1 MKFAVMF
8 LMTQG
13 RILAR
18 CTRTYAPNIPVLHR
32 FFCALSA
39 SNRFLLALN
48 RTRIVSNSST
58 RSYKAQ
64 IKRDFGN
71 GRPLATCKCMC
82 IVYILFLS

>member
-8 LMTQG
+8 LMTQV

-18 CTRTYAPNIPVLHR
+18 CTRTHHLLPRLHR